1 MPVANP
7 SQTVFYAI
15 EKAIKVYRQFA
26 QRRITS
32 RGIDITV
39 DQLLILRAIQDH
51 EEITQKQIA
60 DMVFKDY
67 ASITRII
74 DLLVKKEYLQRK
86 MHSVD
91 RRRFDLT
98 ITTDGNQ
105 VLAQLDETVANYRK
119 DALRGISKSE
129 VDSLQKLLQK
139 ITDNCQ
145 F

>member
-86 MHSVD
+86 MHPVD

-98 ITTDGNQ
+98 MTTDGNQ
-105 VLAQLDETVANYRK
+105 VLAQLDETVASYRK

>member
-1 MPVANP
+1 MPVAYP

-86 MHSVD
+86 MHPVD

-105 VLAQLDETVANYRK
+105 VLAQLDETVASYRK

>member
-39 DQLLILRAIQDH
+39 DQLLILRAMQDH

-86 MHSVD
+86 MHPVD

-105 VLAQLDETVANYRK
+105 VLAQLDETVASYRK

>member
-86 MHSVD
+86 MHPVD

-105 VLAQLDETVANYRK
+105 VLAQLDETVASYRK